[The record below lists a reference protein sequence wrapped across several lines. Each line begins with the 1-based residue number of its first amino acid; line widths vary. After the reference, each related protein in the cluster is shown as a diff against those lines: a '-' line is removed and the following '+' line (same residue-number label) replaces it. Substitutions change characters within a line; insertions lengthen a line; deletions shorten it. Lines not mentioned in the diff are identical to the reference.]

1 MTTSDGSDRPAV
13 ADGPAPTDQSLVRR
27 CRQGDESAAQDLYRR
42 YAGRLR
48 ALASAQCAPDL
59 QVRFDA
65 DDIVQSVF
73 RSFFRG
79 LRESAYQVPEGQ
91 ELWGLLFV
99 IALHKIRN
107 QANYHR
113 AAKRD
118 IGQTVGGELLAS
130 HFADDQASLNF
141 LLVLI
146 DDEVKEY
153 PPVNRQIV
161 RMRIEGYDI
170 GEIVRAT
177 GRSRRTVERVLQDFR
192 RRLTD
197 AH

>member
-1 MTTSDGSDRPAV
+1 MMTTSDVPERPAV
-13 ADGPAPTDQSLVRR
+13 AGGPSPTDQSLLRR
-27 CRQGDESAAQDLYRR
+27 CRSGDEAAAADLYRR

-48 ALASAQCAPDL
+48 ALASAQCAADL

-73 RSFFRG
+73 RTFFQG

-107 QANYHR
+107 QANFHR
-113 AAKRD
+113 AAKRG
-118 IGQTVGGELLAS
+118 IGQTVGGEHLTT
-130 HFADDQASLNF
+130 HFADDEASLNF

-146 DDEVKEY
+146 EDEVKDY

-161 RMRIEGYDI
+161 RMRIEGYDM
-170 GEIVRAT
+170 GEIVR
-177 GRSRRTVERVLQDFR
+177 
-192 RRLTD
+192 
-197 AH
+197 

>member
-1 MTTSDGSDRPAV
+1 MTTSDGPERPAG
-13 ADGPAPTDQSLVRR
+13 ADGPAPTDQSLLRR
-27 CRQGDESAAQDLYRR
+27 FPLGDQGAAQGLYRR

-48 ALASAQCAPDL
+48 ALASAQCGPDL

-73 RSFFRG
+73 RTFFQG
-79 LRESAYQVPEGQ
+79 LRESAYRVPEGQ

-118 IGQTVGGELLAS
+118 IGQTVGGEFLETN
-130 HFADDQASLNF
+130 FADDEASLNF
-141 LLVLI
+141 LMMLI
-146 DDEVKEY
+146 EDEIKDY
-153 PPVNRQIV
+153 PPVNKDIV

-170 GEIVRAT
+170 GEIVRST
-177 GRSRRTVERVLQDFR
+177 GRSRRTVERVLQD
-192 RRLTD
+192 
-197 AH
+197 

>member
-1 MTTSDGSDRPAV
+1 MMTTVTG
-13 ADGPAPTDQSLVRR
+13 GPLPTDKSLLRR
-27 CRQGDESAAQDLYRR
+27 FRSGDDGAAADLYRR

-48 ALASAQCAPDL
+48 ALASAQCAMDL
-59 QVRFDA
+59 RVRFDA

-73 RSFFRG
+73 RTFFQG
-79 LRESAYQVPEGQ
+79 LRESAYEVPEGQ

-107 QANYHR
+107 QANFHR

-118 IGQTVGGELLAS
+118 IGQTVGGEFLTT
-130 HFADDQASLNF
+130 HFASDEASLNY

-146 DDEVKEY
+146 EDEVKEY

-161 RMRIEGYDI
+161 RMRIEGYEV

-177 GRSRRTVERVLQDFR
+177 GRSRRTVERVLQNFR
-192 RRLTD
+192 QRLSD